1 MGLILQIL
9 CWGIVGIFFSIQIFS
24 LIAQFLPNKK
34 PIQKFEEW
42 PKVSILLA
50 ARNEAKTIERCLQ
63 AFSQLDYPLEKLEIL
78 IGNDASEDSTKQRV
92 EKFIIDR
99 PNFKLFDIETNLG
112 KALGKAN
119 VLGHLAHQAT
129 GEFYFI
135 TDCDVSVPK
144 GWIKSLL
151 SSFTPEVGIAS
162 GTTTCQGGSWAANLQ
177 SVDWLHF
184 MGYIKSFANVG
195 VSCTSVGNNMAV
207 RAEAYWKTG
216 GYENIDFSITE
227 DYKLFK
233 EVTSRGWK
241 WRNLLTPETFGL
253 ATYVSSF
260 KEIMHQRKRW
270 LMGANEIPLNW
281 KLLLVIYGLFIPALL
296 VFGYFNIVLALKLWT
311 LKFALQSLY
320 IVVLVSKAKL
330 KFKDIS
336 TFYIGYEL
344 YLIFM
349 TLITSLFYFLPILSV
364 WKGRHYSSK
373 GLSVSSK

>member
-1 MGLILQIL
+1 
-9 CWGIVGIFFSIQIFS
+9 
-24 LIAQFLPNKK
+24 
-34 PIQKFEEW
+34 
-42 PKVSILLA
+42 
-50 ARNEAKTIERCLQ
+50 
-63 AFSQLDYPLEKLEIL
+63 
-78 IGNDASEDSTKQRV
+78 
-92 EKFIIDR
+92 
-99 PNFKLFDIETNLG
+99 
-112 KALGKAN
+112 
-119 VLGHLAHQAT
+119 
-129 GEFYFI
+129 
-135 TDCDVSVPK
+135 
-144 GWIKSLL
+144 
-151 SSFTPEVGIAS
+151 
-162 GTTTCQGGSWAANLQ
+162 
-177 SVDWLHF
+177 

-207 RAEAYWKTG
+207 RAEAYWQTG

-241 WRNLLTPETFGL
+241 WLNLLTPETLGL

-270 LMGANEIPLNW
+270 LMGANELPLNW
-281 KLLLVIYGLFIPALL
+281 KLLFVIYGLFIPALL

-311 LKFALQSLY
+311 LKFALQSLF

-349 TLITSLFYFLPILSV
+349 TLITSLFYFCQSNPFGKEDV
-364 WKGRHYSSK
+364 TVQKD
-373 GLSVSSK
+373 